1 MSEGRVAMIQG
12 RIVWANGTNG
22 DLFGGQVKTIF
33 GTQTP
38 QLNQQGEKVLQYGF
52 GLAVPKAELADPNR
66 GGPFWTA
73 MHEEAW
79 LLFPSRQIPPAFAM
93 KFKDGDGVD
102 DKGKPFASREGYP
115 GCLVF
120 SITTQQ
126 PIRFFRWENGQNIQI
141 NEGIKCGD
149 YVEVQVRVKS
159 HPAIGQGKAGLYL
172 NPMAVRLVAPG
183 KEIINAPSGD
193 QIFGLAMPP
202 PPSNYVA
209 PEAPPV
215 GQMIIAPPP
224 APGGYPAPAAAAPTA
239 PTPHYG
245 VVPPAFQPPP
255 GGQPIAPI
263 MPAPPAAHVHP
274 AMPAPAAVHPGYGM
288 PPVPR

>member
-12 RIVWANGTNG
+12 RIVWSAGK
-22 DLFGGQVKTIF
+22 LFEGQVKTIY

-38 QLNQQGEKVLQYGF
+38 QLNQQGERVIEYGF

-120 SITTQQ
+120 SIKTQQ
-126 PIRFFRWENGQNIQI
+126 TIRFFRWENGQNIQV

-172 NPMAVRLVAPG
+172 NPMAVRFVAAG

-193 QIFGLAMPP
+193 QIFGAGMPP
-202 PPSNYVA
+202 PPTNFVP

-215 GQMIIAPPP
+215 GQMIIAPP

-239 PTPHYG
+239 PAPHYG

-255 GGQPIAPI
+255 GGQPIAPM
-263 MPAPPAAHVHP
+263 MPAPPAAAHP
-274 AMPAPAAVHPGYGM
+274 AMPGPVHPGYGGM